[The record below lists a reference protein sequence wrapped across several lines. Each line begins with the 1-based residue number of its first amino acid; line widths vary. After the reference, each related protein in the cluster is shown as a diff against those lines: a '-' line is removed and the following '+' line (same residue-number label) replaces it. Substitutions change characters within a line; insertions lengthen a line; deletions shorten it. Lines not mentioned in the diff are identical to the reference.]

1 MGIQIGV
8 FMKSLREVLG
18 QCSEPELE
26 QLAQL
31 WATGNAPSKGW
42 AHYRTRLEQGMRDMV
57 SARFVWERLA
67 EDERLVL
74 YNILGPSARNW
85 TVRDDLPKKVQL
97 STARYKAALERVK
110 RLSLVLEVLAKVQ
123 GNQLVDHRL
132 GFYSYGDYRKLPVQ
146 VVDILYVPMEI
157 ATYLY
162 TTGREFF
169 APQSD
174 RSQLTLEKILT
185 PFYQSDLD
193 EMSHRYGMEMDGSYY
208 TRADHRSMLALNL
221 VQPEAVAYALQQL
234 DAPARNLF
242 TLLFERGGKL
252 SLEAVREFT
261 GFDDITLSTILHTL
275 AQYAIAF
282 DTFSGKERVLF
293 IPVDTY
299 KNLRTAPTQPAE
311 AAQLVSPLSSPPAVR
326 PGETI
331 ILHDLATII
340 GAVYQQDIEP
350 TKMGTVPKR
359 IATKI
364 DPLLRGR
371 PRTALGNEG
380 ENEYLEMLFDIAREL
395 GLLQLSR
402 PAARDIKERYEPG
415 PALEHWSQMGAVEQ
429 TRRLLQFWVGS
440 GRWGDVV
447 GANYREWYSG
457 YVDHRAVRG
466 SLVSHVRNCNPGQW
480 YTIASLLQLIRGRDP
495 FVLRPRQRSIASLGY
510 RKASELREHWD
521 TCDREIV
528 IGSLSSSLYELGI
541 AALGYQDSKALE
553 VDEPDNP
560 DFFMLTDLGAM
571 VLLPDAK
578 PAPTTEQDGNRTL
591 VVQPSFEL
599 LLLQPDLSTLYSL
612 LPFAL
617 VNQVG
622 VVSRLT
628 LTRES
633 ILRGVAAGSTAER
646 ILQLLEERSQK
657 GVPQNVA
664 YTLNDWARLYKGTTI
679 SQVVLLEVTS
689 EAVANE
695 ICNAPK
701 LQAFGL
707 RRLGPCAIAASH
719 DVNLQELRRALDK
732 MGIVAHIGT
741 DNGTA
746 IKAPTN
752 GKIVTSGKLR

>member
-1 MGIQIGV
+1 
-8 FMKSLREVLG
+8 MKSLREVLA
-18 QCSEPELE
+18 QCSEPQLE

-31 WATGNAPSKGW
+31 WAIGNAPSKGW
-42 AHYRTRLEQGMRDMV
+42 THHRTRLEQGMRDPI
-57 SARFVWERLA
+57 SARFVWEHLA
-67 EDERLVL
+67 EDERAVL

-85 TVRDDLPKKVQL
+85 IVRDDLPKKVQL
-97 STARYKAALERVK
+97 PAARYKAALEQVK
-110 RLSLVLEVLAKVQ
+110 RLSLVLEVVAKVQ
-123 GNQLVDHRL
+123 GNQLIDHRL
-132 GFYSYGDYRKLPVQ
+132 GFYSYGDYRKLPIE

-157 ATYLY
+157 ATHLY
-162 TTGREFF
+162 TTGRELF
-169 APQSD
+169 APQS
-174 RSQLTLEKILT
+174 
-185 PFYQSDLD
+185 
-193 EMSHRYGMEMDGSYY
+193 
-208 TRADHRSMLALNL
+208 DHRSMLALNL

-234 DAPARNLF
+234 DAASRNLF
-242 TLLFERGGKL
+242 TLLVERGGKL
-252 SLEAVREFT
+252 SLQAVREFT

-275 AQYAIAF
+275 AQFAIAF

-311 AAQLVSPLSSPPAVR
+311 PARLISPASSPPAVR
-326 PGETI
+326 PGETT

-350 TKMGTVPKR
+350 TKTGTVPKR
-359 IATKI
+359 IATRI
-364 DPLLRGR
+364 DPLLRGQ
-371 PRTALGNEG
+371 PRTALASEG

-395 GLLQLSR
+395 GFLQLSR

-415 PALEHWSQMGAVEQ
+415 PALEHWSQMDVVEQ

-447 GANYREWYSG
+447 GANYHEWYSG

-480 YTIASLLQLIRGRDP
+480 YTVASLLQLIRGRDP

-560 DFFMLTDLGAM
+560 DFFMLTNLGAM

>member
-1 MGIQIGV
+1 
-8 FMKSLREVLG
+8 MKSLREVLV
-18 QCSEPELE
+18 QCSEAQLE

-31 WATGNAPSKGW
+31 WAIDNAPSKGW
-42 AHYRTRLEQGMRDMV
+42 THHYTRLEQGMRDLI
-57 SARFVWERLA
+57 SARFVWEHLA
-67 EDERLVL
+67 EDERPVL

-85 TVRDDLPKKVQL
+85 IGRDDLPKKVQL
-97 STARYKAALERVK
+97 PAARYKAALERVK
-110 RLSLVLEVLAKVQ
+110 FLSLVLEVVAKVQ

-132 GFYSYGDYRKLPVQ
+132 GFYSYGDYRKLPIQ

-157 ATYLY
+157 ATHLY
-162 TTGREFF
+162 TTGRELF

-174 RSQLTLEKILT
+174 RSQFTLEKILT
-185 PFYQSDLD
+185 PLYQSDLD

-234 DAPARNLF
+234 DTTSRNLF
-242 TLLFERGGKL
+242 TLLVERGGKL
-252 SLEAVREFT
+252 SLQAVREFT
-261 GFDDITLSTILHTL
+261 GFDDITLSTLLHAL
-275 AQYAIAF
+275 ARYAIAF

-299 KNLRTAPTQPAE
+299 KNLRTAPTPPAE
-311 AAQLVSPLSSPPAVR
+311 PARLISPASSPPAVR

-350 TKMGTVPKR
+350 TKAGTVPKR
-359 IATKI
+359 IATRI

-371 PRTALGNEG
+371 ARTTLANEG

-395 GLLQLSR
+395 GFLQLSR
-402 PAARDIKERYEPG
+402 PAAREIKERYEPG
-415 PALEHWSQMGAVEQ
+415 PALEHWSQMNAVEQ
-429 TRRLLQFWVGS
+429 TRRLLQFWVSS

-466 SLVSHVRNCNPGQW
+466 SLVSQVRNCNPGQW
-480 YTIASLLQLIRGRDP
+480 YTVPSLLHLIRGRDP

-510 RKASELREHWD
+510 RKANELREHWD

-541 AALGYQDSKALE
+541 VALGYRDPRALD
-553 VDEPDNP
+553 VDEFHNP
-560 DFFMLTDLGAM
+560 DFFMLTELGAM
-571 VLLPDAK
+571 VLLPEVK
-578 PAPTTEQDGNRTL
+578 PAPATEQDGNRTL

-599 LLLQPDLSTLYSL
+599 LLLQPDLPTLYSL
-612 LPFAL
+612 LPFAQL
-617 VNQVG
+617 NQVG

-633 ILRGVAAGSTAER
+633 ILRGVAAGTGAER
-646 ILQLLEERSQK
+646 ILQVLEERSQK

-679 SQVVLLEVTS
+679 SQVILLDVTS

-695 ICNAPK
+695 ICNSPK

-707 RRLGPCAIAASH
+707 RRLGPCAVAVTYDI
-719 DVNLQELRRALDK
+719 NLQELRRALDK
-732 MGIVAHIGT
+732 IGIVAHIGA

-746 IKAPTN
+746 IKAAGA
-752 GKIVTSGKLR
+752 GKIVTAGKLR

>member
-1 MGIQIGV
+1 
-8 FMKSLREVLG
+8 MKSLREVLA
-18 QCSEPELE
+18 QCSEAELE

-57 SARFVWERLA
+57 SARFVWEHLT

-97 STARYKAALERVK
+97 PTARYKAALERVK

-162 TTGREFF
+162 TTGRELF

-174 RSQLTLEKILT
+174 RSQLTLEK
-185 PFYQSDLD
+185 
-193 EMSHRYGMEMDGSYY
+193 
-208 TRADHRSMLALNL
+208 
-221 VQPEAVAYALQQL
+221 
-234 DAPARNLF
+234 
-242 TLLFERGGKL
+242 
-252 SLEAVREFT
+252 
-261 GFDDITLSTILHTL
+261 
-275 AQYAIAF
+275 
-282 DTFSGKERVLF
+282 
-293 IPVDTY
+293 
-299 KNLRTAPTQPAE
+299 NLRTAPTQPAE
-311 AAQLVSPLSSPPAVR
+311 PAQLVSPVSSPPAVR

-480 YTIASLLQLIRGRDP
+480 YTVASLLQLIRGRDP

-560 DFFMLTDLGAM
+560 DFFMLTNLGAM

-578 PAPTTEQDGNRTL
+578 PAPTKAQDGNRTL

-628 LTRES
+628 HTRES

-657 GVPQNVA
+657 GVP
-664 YTLNDWARLYKGTTI
+664 
-679 SQVVLLEVTS
+679 
-689 EAVANE
+689 
-695 ICNAPK
+695 
-701 LQAFGL
+701 
-707 RRLGPCAIAASH
+707 
-719 DVNLQELRRALDK
+719 
-732 MGIVAHIGT
+732 
-741 DNGTA
+741 
-746 IKAPTN
+746 
-752 GKIVTSGKLR
+752 

>member
-1 MGIQIGV
+1 
-8 FMKSLREVLG
+8 MKSLREVLA
-18 QCSEPELE
+18 QCSEPQLE

-31 WATGNAPSKGW
+31 WAIGNAPSKGW
-42 AHYRTRLEQGMRDMV
+42 THHRTRLEQGMRDPI
-57 SARFVWERLA
+57 SARFVWEHLA
-67 EDERLVL
+67 EDERAVL

-85 TVRDDLPKKVQL
+85 IVRDDLPKKVQL
-97 STARYKAALERVK
+97 PAARYKAALEQVK
-110 RLSLVLEVLAKVQ
+110 RLSLVLEVVAKVQ
-123 GNQLVDHRL
+123 GNQLIDHRL
-132 GFYSYGDYRKLPVQ
+132 GFYSYSDYRKLPIE

-157 ATYLY
+157 ATHLY
-162 TTGREFF
+162 TTGRELF

-174 RSQLTLEKILT
+174 RSQFTLEKILT

-193 EMSHRYGMEMDGSYY
+193 EMTHRYGMEMDGSYY

-234 DAPARNLF
+234 DAASRNLF
-242 TLLFERGGKL
+242 TLLVERGGKL
-252 SLEAVREFT
+252 SLQAVREFT

-275 AQYAIAF
+275 AQFAIAF

-311 AAQLVSPLSSPPAVR
+311 PARLISPASSPPAVR
-326 PGETI
+326 PGETT

-350 TKMGTVPKR
+350 TKTGTVPKR
-359 IATKI
+359 IATRI
-364 DPLLRGR
+364 DPLLRGQ
-371 PRTALGNEG
+371 PRTALASEG

-395 GLLQLSR
+395 GFLQLSR

-415 PALEHWSQMGAVEQ
+415 PALEHWSQMDVVEQ
-429 TRRLLQFWVGS
+429 TRRLLQFWISS

-480 YTIASLLQLIRGRDP
+480 YTITSLLHLMRGRDP
-495 FVLRPRQRSIASLGY
+495 FALRPRQRSIASLGY

-541 AALGYQDSKALE
+541 VALGYQDSRALE
-553 VDEPDNP
+553 VDEFHNP

-571 VLLPDAK
+571 VLLPDVK
-578 PAPTTEQDGNRTL
+578 PAPATEQDGNRTL

-599 LLLQPDLSTLYSL
+599 LLLQPDLPTLYRL
-612 LPFAL
+612 LPFAQL
-617 VNQVG
+617 NQVG

-633 ILRGVAAGSTAER
+633 ILRGVAAGIGAER
-646 ILQLLEERSQK
+646 ILQVLEERSQK

-679 SQVVLLEVTS
+679 SQVILLDVTS
-689 EAVANE
+689 ETVANE
-695 ICNAPK
+695 ICNSPK
-701 LQAFGL
+701 LQVFGL
-707 RRLGPCAIAASH
+707 RRLGPCAIAANY
-719 DVNLQELRRALDK
+719 DINLQELRRALDK
-732 MGIVAHIGT
+732 MGIVAHIGS

-746 IKAPTN
+746 IKAST
-752 GKIVTSGKLR
+752 GAKIVTAGKLR

>member
-1 MGIQIGV
+1 
-8 FMKSLREVLG
+8 MKSLREVLV
-18 QCSEPELE
+18 QCSEAQLE

-31 WATGNAPSKGW
+31 WAIGNAPSKGW
-42 AHYRTRLEQGMRDMV
+42 THHYTRLEQGMRDLI
-57 SARFVWERLA
+57 SARFVWEHLA
-67 EDERLVL
+67 EDERPVL

-85 TVRDDLPKKVQL
+85 IGRDDLPKKVQL
-97 STARYKAALERVK
+97 PAARYKAALERVK
-110 RLSLVLEVLAKVQ
+110 FLSLVLEVVAKVQ

-132 GFYSYGDYRKLPVQ
+132 GFYSYGDYRKLPIQ

-157 ATYLY
+157 ATHLY
-162 TTGREFF
+162 TTGRELF

-174 RSQLTLEKILT
+174 RSQFTLEKILT

-234 DAPARNLF
+234 DTTSRNLF
-242 TLLFERGGKL
+242 TLLVERGGKL
-252 SLEAVREFT
+252 SLQAVREFT
-261 GFDDITLSTILHTL
+261 GFDDIILSTLLHAL
-275 AQYAIAF
+275 ARYAIAF

-299 KNLRTAPTQPAE
+299 KNLRTAPTPPAE
-311 AAQLVSPLSSPPAVR
+311 PARLISPASSPPAVR

-350 TKMGTVPKR
+350 TKAGTVPKR
-359 IATKI
+359 IATRI

-371 PRTALGNEG
+371 ARTALANEG

-395 GLLQLSR
+395 GFLQLSR

-415 PALEHWSQMGAVEQ
+415 PALEHWSQMNAVEQ
-429 TRRLLQFWVGS
+429 TRRLLQFWVSS

-466 SLVSHVRNCNPGQW
+466 SLVSQMRNCNPGQW
-480 YTIASLLQLIRGRDP
+480 YTVPSLLHLIRGRDP

-541 AALGYQDSKALE
+541 VALGYRDPRALD
-553 VDEPDNP
+553 VDEFHNP
-560 DFFMLTDLGAM
+560 DFFMLTELGAM
-571 VLLPDAK
+571 VLLPEVK
-578 PAPTTEQDGNRTL
+578 PAPATEQDGNRTL

-599 LLLQPDLSTLYSL
+599 LLLQPDLPTLYSL
-612 LPFAL
+612 LPFAQL
-617 VNQVG
+617 NQVG

-633 ILRGVAAGSTAER
+633 ILRGVAAGTGAER
-646 ILQLLEERSQK
+646 ILQVLEERSQK

-679 SQVVLLEVTS
+679 SQVILLDVTS

-695 ICNAPK
+695 ICNSPK

-707 RRLGPCAIAASH
+707 RRLGPCAVAVTYDI
-719 DVNLQELRRALDK
+719 NLQELRRALDK
-732 MGIVAHIGT
+732 MGIVAHIGA

-746 IKAPTN
+746 IKAAGD
-752 GKIVTSGKLR
+752 GKIVIAGKLR